1 MIRNHLLF
9 IGTGL
14 GVSILAGCAAA
25 PEPDP
30 ALLRA
35 QTEVGAAANNPD
47 IVAFAA
53 PQLNEA
59 QQALHQSQ
67 SALKDRDMPS
77 VDHYAFLAS
86 RHAETAE
93 QIARQK
99 KAEQVVENAPAARNQ
114 VLLQGARNET
124 ARANN
129 ETARAKAETE
139 EAREEARKQAQ
150 SAKGIVL
157 TPRNIVFKVGSAH
170 LDQKATNELQQI
182 ANYLRA
188 NPDRKVVIEGYTD
201 STGSAAVNQQL
212 SEQRAD
218 AVRLALSGDGVDAT
232 RIQIRGMGPAQPIAD
247 NADNSGRLINR
258 RVAII
263 ISNADGSFPQVSP

>member
-1 MIRNHLLF
+1 MIRHF
-9 IGTGL
+9 IGTGIA
-14 GVSILAGCAAA
+14 VSILAGCAAS

-59 QQALHQSQ
+59 QGALLQSQ
-67 SALKDRDMPS
+67 SALKDRDMAS

-93 QIARQK
+93 QVARQK

-124 ARANN
+124 ARA
-129 ETARAKAETE
+129 KAETE
-139 EAREEARKQAQ
+139 EVRTQAKAESEEARKQAQ
-150 SAKGIVL
+150 SAKGLVL

-170 LDQKATNELQQI
+170 LDQKATNELQQV

-232 RIQIRGMGPAQPIAD
+232 RIQIRGMGPAQPIAS
-247 NADNSGRLINR
+247 NADSSGRLINR
-258 RVAII
+258 RVAIV
-263 ISNADGSFPQVSP
+263 ISNADGSFPQASP

>member
-1 MIRNHLLF
+1 MIRNHLF
-9 IGTGL
+9 FFGAGL
-14 GVSILAGCAAA
+14 GISILAGCAAA

-47 IVAFAA
+47 IVTFAA

-59 QQALHQSQ
+59 QGALLQSQ
-67 SALKDRDMPS
+67 SALKDRDMAS

-93 QIARQK
+93 QVARQK

-124 ARANN
+124 ARA
-129 ETARAKAETE
+129 KAET
-139 EAREEARKQAQ
+139 EEARKQAQ
-150 SAKGIVL
+150 SAKGLVL
-157 TPRNIVFKVGSAH
+157 TSRNILFKVGSAQ

-182 ANYLRA
+182 ADYLRA
-188 NPDRKVVIEGYTD
+188 NPGRKVVIEGYTD
-201 STGSAAVNQQL
+201 STGSAALNQQL

-232 RIQIRGMGPAQPIAD
+232 RIQIRGMGPAQPIAS
-247 NADNSGRLINR
+247 NADSSGRLINR
-258 RVAII
+258 RVAIV
-263 ISNADGSFPQVSP
+263 ISNADGSFPQASP